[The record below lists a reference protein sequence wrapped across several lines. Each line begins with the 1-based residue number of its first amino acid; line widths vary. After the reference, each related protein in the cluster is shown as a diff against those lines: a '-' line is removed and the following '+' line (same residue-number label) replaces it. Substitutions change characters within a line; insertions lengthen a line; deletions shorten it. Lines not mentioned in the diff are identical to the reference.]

1 MLFLLLK
8 HHAGIEM
15 KFEQVCQSINTYF
28 SQKSFFRVLLPLS
41 VPILLVCV
49 VLDVVNCFI
58 RLGSVMNV
66 IVYFIFILAFLLV
79 ISTCNFKMIA
89 ISLGVEGLT
98 YVYTIIYYLIKY
110 RTFNYSAII
119 YLLVYGFLAYQ
130 AYRKSIQINK

>member
-1 MLFLLLK
+1 
-8 HHAGIEM
+8 M
-15 KFEQVCQSINTYF
+15 KFEQVCQSINSYF
-28 SQKSFFRVLLPLS
+28 SQNPIFRVLLPLS

-58 RLGSVMNV
+58 SLGSVMNA
-66 IVYFIFILAFLLV
+66 IVYFIFVLAFLLV

-98 YVYTIIYYLIKY
+98 YVYMIIYYLIKY